1 MFQNAIV
8 RIPGENFDQG
18 LTSSSLGKPLYVQ
31 ALEQHAAY
39 CTALEKQGLRVWTLP
54 PDLAH
59 PDSTFVED
67 TAVLTKSSAIL
78 TRPGAKS
85 REGELARMEEVLGR
99 FFQVIKRIV
108 EPGTLDGGDVCEA
121 GNHFFI
127 GISHRTNAEG
137 AHQLADFLS
146 EEGLTTSLVDVRG
159 VREILHLKSGIAS
172 LGEKTLVVIESL
184 AAHESFAGYDLIRVP
199 PAETYAANCLR
210 LRDAVLFPSGFPSLA
225 SSLRQRRYDLHMLE
239 MSEFQKMDGGLSCL
253 SLRF

>member
-1 MFQNAIV
+1 MFRNAIV

-18 LTSSSLGKPLYVQ
+18 LTSSSLGKPLYAR

-39 CTALEKQGLRVWTLP
+39 YTALEKQGLRVWTLP

-78 TRPGAKS
+78 TRPGAKKP
-85 REGELARMEEVLGR
+85 GR
-99 FFQVIKRIV
+99 R
-108 EPGTLDGGDVCEA
+108 TRADGGSSRAIFSGDQAHRRTRHFRWWGCMRSRKS
-121 GNHFFI
+121 FFI

-137 AHQLADFLS
+137 AKQLADFLS
-146 EEGLTTSLVDVRG
+146 EEGFTASFVDVRG
-159 VREILHLKSGIAS
+159 VEGILHLKSGIAC
-172 LGEKTLVVIESL
+172 LGEKTLVVIEAL
-184 AAHESFAGYDLIRVP
+184 ADQESFPGFDLIPVSR
-199 PAETYAANCLR
+199 AETYAANCLR
-210 LRDAVLFPSGFPSLA
+210 LRDAVLLPSGFPSLA
-225 SSLRQRRYDLHMLE
+225 STLRQRHYDLRLLE

>member
-1 MFQNAIV
+1 MFTNAIV

-18 LTSSSLGKPLYVQ
+18 LTSSGLGKPLHAL

-59 PDSTFVED
+59 PDATFVED

-85 REGELARMEEVLGR
+85 RDGELARMEEVLGR

-137 AHQLADFLS
+137 ARQLADFLS
-146 EEGLTTSLVDVRG
+146 EEGYSSSFVDVRG
-159 VREILHLKSGIAS
+159 VQGILHLKSGIAN

-184 AAHESFAGYDLIRVP
+184 AEHESFPGYDLIRVSR
-199 PAETYAANCLR
+199 AETYAANCLR
-210 LRDAVLFPSGFPSLA
+210 LRDAVLLPSGFPSLA
-225 SSLRQRRYDLHMLE
+225 TSLRQRHYDLHPLE

>member
-1 MFQNAIV
+1 MFTNAIV

-18 LTSSSLGKPLYVQ
+18 LTSSELGKPLHARAV
-31 ALEQHAAY
+31 EQHAAY
-39 CTALEKQGLRVWTLP
+39 CTALEKQGMRICALP
-54 PDLAH
+54 PDLIH

-99 FFQVIKRIV
+99 FFQVIKRIG

-137 AHQLADFLS
+137 ARQLADFLS
-146 EEGLTTSLVDVRG
+146 EEGFTTSFVDI
-159 VREILHLKSGIAS
+159 RETQSILHLKSGLAY
-172 LGEKTLVVIESL
+172 LDENNLVVIEAL
-184 AAHESFAGYDLIRVP
+184 AGREEFTGYDLIRVP
-199 PAETYAANCLR
+199 REETYAAN
-210 LRDAVLFPSGFPSLA
+210 
-225 SSLRQRRYDLHMLE
+225 
-239 MSEFQKMDGGLSCL
+239 
-253 SLRF
+253 